1 MNNHP
6 SITGVFS
13 SCSERTILAQRYF
26 VLFGLHTPFK
36 QRLFLSIS
44 CISGAV
50 ITIILILQFG
60 LEDNETFVHLSQQII
75 AALRRGCLHGEDM
88 QRSLTAGFL
97 VLLFCLA
104 PLGGCFGEDNDNSLK
119 SDDVTLTPGI
129 LRGGEFQGL
138 TIAADSDMSAFVP
151 YLIMNPE
158 NGFVQNSTV
167 VDLEAGESVLLTIL
181 APPRTDTAV
190 IMIGD
195 IGRENWPIRDLDE
208 SWRTWYARDGYE
220 RGDNQGIVRAT
231 GDTIDTVEPS
241 TSNGGPVVAVT
252 IPIER
257 PMAAAFSDADGGRH
271 STGVVNGRTTYDYL
285 SMLSD
290 ESSDP
295 TDLADGAIGYLD
307 RWAGQGNAAYE
318 DAAQYLIQTLDSFG
332 LEVITQR
339 FVYDSIETGA
349 QNPEAYNVCGYRFGE
364 VNPDKWM
371 VFGAHFDIAPPVNA
385 VLLDPHI
392 FGRTYGTRVGAYDNT
407 AGTSMVLT
415 VAEAMANYKTRNT
428 MVFCLW
434 SGEEGGKRGSDYWTD
449 EWVKEDNPNVEV
461 TNYVNLD
468 MAGVNW
474 PGGGGAPCGNGHGGG
489 EGNCDP
495 NPAIDPDGY
504 PKDEEVWPMRVYIG
518 PSVDH
523 DIMNQPGMVNLAMWI
538 GSDAIGVEEQ
548 MAPLIGEG
556 HSVETWKVD
565 DWLAKDRPE
574 IIVYEDTTARSDHAT
589 FQDNLGTVTMGF
601 GGLVDGYWCYHQTC
615 DTLDE
620 MEDWMDTTGKDYGEE
635 HSGTSNLV
643 DALDT
648 ITWWATYSFFHL
660 DENPVRN
667 SYLEE

>member
-1 MNNHP
+1 M
-6 SITGVFS
+6 
-13 SCSERTILAQRYF
+13 RR
-26 VLFGLHTPFK
+26 
-36 QRLFLSIS
+36 
-44 CISGAV
+44 AV
-50 ITIILILQFG
+50 
-60 LEDNETFVHLSQQII
+60 
-75 AALRRGCLHGEDM
+75 M
-88 QRSLTAGFL
+88 AGFL
-97 VLLFCLA
+97 SLLFCIA
-104 PLGGCFGEDNDNSLK
+104 PLSGCFGEDSAPLPT
-119 SDDVTLTPGI
+119 SDDVTITPSILT
-129 LRGGEFQGL
+129 GGVFQGV
-138 TIAADSDMSAFVP
+138 TIAADADLSVFIP
-151 YLIMNPE
+151 YLIMNKDT
-158 NGFVQNSTV
+158 GFVQNSTV
-167 VDLEAGESVLLTIL
+167 VDIEAGESVLLNVL

-190 IMIGD
+190 IQIGEF
-195 IGRENWPIRDLDE
+195 GRENWPIRNVNE
-208 SWRTWYARDGYE
+208 SWRTWYNRGGYSLE
-220 RGDNQGIVRAT
+220 DSQGISRISGVN
-231 GDTIDTVEPS
+231 GTIDTVQFS
-241 TSNGGPVVAVT
+241 TDNGGGALAITVS
-252 IPIER
+252 IER
-257 PMAAAFSDADGGRH
+257 PYAAAYTESEGGRH
-271 STGVVNGRTTYDYL
+271 STGLVDGRTVYNYL
-285 SMLSD
+285 SLMSD
-290 ESSDP
+290 ESLDP
-295 TDLADGAIGYLD
+295 TDLADGANGYLD

-318 DAAQYLIQTLDSFG
+318 DAAQYLIHTLESFG
-332 LEVITQR
+332 LEVINQR
-339 FVYDSIETGA
+339 FVYDSEMTGA
-349 QNPEAYNVCGYRFGE
+349 QNPEAYNVCGYRWGE

-385 VLLDPHI
+385 ALLDPHI

-415 VAEAMANYKTRNT
+415 VAEAMAGYSTRNT

-495 NPAIDPDGY
+495 EPQIDPDGY

-518 PSVDH
+518 PSLDH
-523 DIMNQPGMVNLAMWI
+523 DLMNQPGMVNLAQWI

-548 MAPLIGEG
+548 MSPLIGTG
-556 HSVETWKVD
+556 HSADTWKVD

-589 FQDNLGTVTMGF
+589 FQDNLNTVTMGF

-615 DTLDE
+615 DTIDE
-620 MEDWMDTTGKDYGEE
+620 MLDWMDTTGKDYGDER
-635 HSGTSNLV
+635 SGTSNLV

-667 SYLEE
+667 AYLEEPSE

>member
-1 MNNHP
+1 
-6 SITGVFS
+6 
-13 SCSERTILAQRYF
+13 
-26 VLFGLHTPFK
+26 
-36 QRLFLSIS
+36 
-44 CISGAV
+44 
-50 ITIILILQFG
+50 
-60 LEDNETFVHLSQQII
+60 
-75 AALRRGCLHGEDM
+75 M
-88 QRSLTAGFL
+88 QRPIMAGFL
-97 VLLFCLA
+97 ALLFCLA
-104 PLGGCFGEDNDNSLK
+104 PLSGCFGEDVDSTITE
-119 SDDVTLTPGI
+119 SDVTITPTVLT
-129 LRGGEFQGL
+129 GGVFQGV
-138 TIAADSDMSAFVP
+138 TITAESDLSAFVP
-151 YLIMNPE
+151 YLILNPE
-158 NGFVQNSTV
+158 NGFVQNSTI
-167 VDLEAGESVLLTIL
+167 VDLKAGEAVQLNVL

-190 IMIGD
+190 VLVGEF
-195 IGRENWPIRDLDE
+195 GRDNWPIRDLEE
-208 SWRTWYARDGYE
+208 SWRTWYARDGFE
-220 RGDNQGIVRAT
+220 SGDNQGIVR
-231 GDTIDTVEPS
+231 VS
-241 TSNGGPVVAVT
+241 SNTSLDAVLPASENGGDVLAIRLAVD
-252 IPIER
+252 R
-257 PMAAAFSDADGGRH
+257 LNAAAYSEADGGRH
-271 STGVVNGRTTYDYL
+271 STGIVNGRTTYNYL

-290 ESSDP
+290 QTSDP
-295 TDLADGAIGYLD
+295 TDLADGAVGYLD

-339 FVYDSIETGA
+339 FVYDSTETGA
-349 QNPEAYNVCGYRFGE
+349 QNPEAYNICGYRFGE
-364 VNPDKWM
+364 VDPDKWM
-371 VFGAHFDIAPPVNA
+371 VFGAHFDIAPPVNGA
-385 VLLDPHI
+385 LLDPHI

-415 VAEAMANYKTRNT
+415 VAEAMASYSTRNT

-474 PGGGGAPCGNGHGGG
+474 PGGGGAPCGGNHGGG
-489 EGNCDP
+489 DPNCDP
-495 NPAIDPDGY
+495 DPEIDPDGY

-518 PSVDH
+518 PSLDH
-523 DIMNQPGMVNLAMWI
+523 DIMNQPGMVNLALWI

-548 MAPLIGEG
+548 MSTLIGTG
-556 HSVETWKVD
+556 YDSSTWKVD

-620 MEDWMDTTGKDYGEE
+620 MEDWMDTTDKDYGEE
-635 HSGTSNLV
+635 QSGTSNLV

-667 SYLEE
+667 AYLEE